1 MQLPERV
8 RLVTL
13 VTGGH
18 REPSAPIFSI
28 FRGKIQWEAG
38 FGENPLSVRGTS
50 AGTEGGEGV
59 RLKIFERAR
68 FQAALSGGVSMDAG
82 ISLARQTRTQY
93 RHELH
98 MLTYVTLDQ
107 ANGGIVRNLNG
118 QGIGVQAV
126 AAPRPEQQLRLRFEL
141 RNPRVR
147 IETRGEVMWSTSSG
161 QCGIR
166 FMDLSAA
173 MTRQINEWLFADL
186 LEGASMHLQKVGP
199 IFIEPELRP
208 QLRNTPLSL
217 GALQDDGLLISAA
230 PMKTIALSGREDPV
244 TVLMEEAAWNVRE
257 QAPAWD
263 WLSQPLS
270 ERRLAWAI
278 DALVVVAGSLL
289 FTLVFLAVTHEAPPL
304 TVAMGACTVG
314 AMYWAFFRMFGGSSL
329 GSRLAQLAASDE
341 EDDEEDRDARFR

>member
-1 MQLPERV
+1 
-8 RLVTL
+8 
-13 VTGGH
+13 
-18 REPSAPIFSI
+18 
-28 FRGKIQWEAG
+28 
-38 FGENPLSVRGTS
+38 
-50 AGTEGGEGV
+50 
-59 RLKIFERAR
+59 
-68 FQAALSGGVSMDAG
+68 MDAG
-82 ISLARQTRTQY
+82 TSTAQQTRTQY

-98 MLTYVTLDQ
+98 TLTYVTLDQ

-118 QGIGVQAV
+118 HGMGVQAV

-186 LEGASMHLQKVGP
+186 LEGASMHLQKVSP

-208 QLRNTPLSL
+208 QLRNTPLSS

-244 TVLMEEAAWNVRE
+244 AVLMEEAAWNVGE
-257 QAPAWD
+257 QASAWD

-289 FTLVFLAVTHEAPPL
+289 FTLVFLAVAHETPPWPFL
-304 TVAMGACTVG
+304 MMTAGVWTVG

-329 GSRLAQLAASDE
+329 GARLARLVSAEDGEDE
-341 EDDEEDRDARFR
+341 RDARFR